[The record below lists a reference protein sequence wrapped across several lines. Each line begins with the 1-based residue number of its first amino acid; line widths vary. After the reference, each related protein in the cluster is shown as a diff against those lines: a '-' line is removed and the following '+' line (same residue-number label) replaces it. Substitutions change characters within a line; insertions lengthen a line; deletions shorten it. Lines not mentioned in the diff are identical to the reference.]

1 MLHFRTAW
9 NGLLISALVAVSCCP
24 AIAGPSPNVG
34 GAPSTASSIVPT
46 KIDPSKPHILIYPP
60 IATWNEQQGTV
71 VVDVAVG
78 ADGWVRDARIV
89 TSSGYQQ
96 LDAAALVTVGYWHY
110 LPETRDG
117 VAIASVHRTQLIF
130 ALNFG
135 NSNARWMVRP
145 EPPPPVSGELKDIAV
160 DTSHFVLY
168 PQMARRSAQSGDV
181 TLNIL
186 VRGEGYVSDALIVR
200 SSGFSQLDSAAL
212 ISAGYWNFLPAA
224 KNGSPID
231 AWKTVRVHLA
241 PPDSGPESPS
251 DEFGPNLPSVFEGNR
266 NGVSRSPGIMGGENQ
281 SAQPASAA
289 QPPPEL
295 PSSSIEYPSVDVAL
309 AALHSKPGVVSTTKD
324 DGWMNA
330 DDPAT
335 HTTWLFSPKGTR
347 AFPAMVKRQVVVK
360 DGVTIL
366 KSSVECEATKDA
378 CDDLARTIQK
388 LNADIAAK
396 MQSHQ

>member
-1 MLHFRTAW
+1 MRIKFIRSGFWVFA
-9 NGLLISALVAVSCCP
+9 LISGLCP
-24 AIAGPSPNVG
+24 AVADS
-34 GAPSTASSIVPT
+34 APPAKSDTASSPSTIVPT
-46 KIDPSKPHILIYPP
+46 KLDPSKPHILIYPP

-78 ADGWVRDARIV
+78 SDGWVRDARIV

-117 VAIASVHRTQLIF
+117 VAVASAHRTQLIF
-130 ALNFG
+130 NLNFG

-145 EPPPPVSGELKDIAV
+145 EPPPPLSNDLKDVAV

-186 VRGEGYVSDALIVR
+186 VRGEGYVSDALVVR

-212 ISAGYWNFLPAA
+212 ISAGYWDFLPAT

-241 PPDSGPESPS
+241 PPDSGPESPN
-251 DEFGPNLPSVFEGNR
+251 DEFGPNLPSVFAGNR
-266 NGVSRSPGIMGGENQ
+266 NGVSRSPGIMDGENQ
-281 SAQPASAA
+281 SGQPASAA
-289 QPPPEL
+289 PTPPEV
-295 PSSSIEYPSVDVAL
+295 PRSSIEYPSVDVAL
-309 AALHSKPGVVSTTKD
+309 AALHSKPGVVFTTKD
-324 DGWMNA
+324 DGWTNA

-335 HTTWLFSPKGTR
+335 RTTWLFSPKSSP
-347 AFPAMVKRQVVVK
+347 AYPAMVKRQVVVK
-360 DGVTIL
+360 DGATVL
-366 KSSVECEATKDA
+366 KTSMICEATKDA

-388 LNADIAAK
+388 LNADVAAK
-396 MQSHQ
+396 MHQ